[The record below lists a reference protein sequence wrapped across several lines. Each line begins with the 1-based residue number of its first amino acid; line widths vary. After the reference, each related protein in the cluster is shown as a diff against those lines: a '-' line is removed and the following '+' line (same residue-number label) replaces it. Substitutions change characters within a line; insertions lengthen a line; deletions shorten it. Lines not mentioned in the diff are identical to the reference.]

1 VLDAVLP
8 RLNVGARV
16 PVCGLIA
23 YNDTG
28 LPPSPDRMPQ
38 LLGLVLRKRLLLQGF
53 IISDHYADGFT
64 AFQCDMGGWV
74 AAGKVQAPRGLRRGL
89 ERAPQARSTCW
100 PVGTS
105 ARSWCAW
112 PAPESFHLHHSKE
125 NFHMANILVVL
136 TSATSSATPA
146 GRPVSGW
153 RNWPHPTTPST
164 MPARP

>member
-74 AAGKVQAPRGLRRGL
+74 AAGKV
-89 ERAPQARSTCW
+89 SS
-100 PVGTS
+100 S
-105 ARSWCAW
+105 AR
-112 PAPESFHLHHSKE
+112 
-125 NFHMANILVVL
+125 
-136 TSATSSATPA
+136 TSSRVGARAAGASRPA
-146 GRPVSGW
+146 GR
-153 RNWPHPTTPST
+153 
-164 MPARP
+164 